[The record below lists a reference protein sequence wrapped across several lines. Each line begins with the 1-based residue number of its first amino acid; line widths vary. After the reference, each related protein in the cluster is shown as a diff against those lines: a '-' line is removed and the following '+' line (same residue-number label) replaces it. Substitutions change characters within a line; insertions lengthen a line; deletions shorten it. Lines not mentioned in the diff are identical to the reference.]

1 MKRTFV
7 SHCIFPRL
15 GTVFLPSRKTRVE
28 LELCRGWGGGRAGQG
43 LRLGPGIPFREGGRS
58 LCTRLN

>member
-7 SHCIFPRL
+7 SHCTFPCL

-28 LELCRGWGGGRAGQG
+28 LELCRGWGGSRARACVWVLEYLSGR
-43 LRLGPGIPFREGGRS
+43 GRS

>member
-15 GTVFLPSRKTRVE
+15 GTVFLPC
-28 LELCRGWGGGRAGQG
+28 LEKPGLSWSCVGGGVGAGQG
-43 LRLGPGIPFREGGRS
+43 LRLGPGIPFREEEV
-58 LCTRLN
+58 TVHQT